1 MEGELLKNIKARFD
15 AEGIEIPFPQRKV
28 WLEGRKME
36 DTPESFRK
44 E

>member
-28 WLEGRKME
+28 WLEGSRME
-36 DTPESFRK
+36 GAPENLRK